1 MATLGQTSEQE
12 WPDELALD
20 WDLLLLGVRTLEA
33 SPRLPSLSERFPS
46 PGIFPTQGLN
56 LGLLH
61 YSQVLCHLSHQ
72 EAL

>member
-33 SPRLPSLSERFPS
+33 SLSERCTPPLGTVGERGAVRGFPVAFR
-46 PGIFPTQGLN
+46 PLR
-56 LGLLH
+56 
-61 YSQVLCHLSHQ
+61 V
-72 EAL
+72 

>member
-33 SPRLPSLSERFPS
+33 SPRLPSLSERCTPPQGAVGEPGAVRGFPGAFR
-46 PGIFPTQGLN
+46 PQR
-56 LGLLH
+56 
-61 YSQVLCHLSHQ
+61 V
-72 EAL
+72 